1 MTAIV
6 GAALGTPLLG
16 CAANNVGSLD
26 AGAALPRA
34 TYQVLG
40 KTKYDQTWIDKTIE
54 GEVKGFGFKRPL
66 KRPASF
72 DAAPAQHKVIVTP
85 ATKPILLSPT
95 QPTVITVVP
104 TKKTLQQRIND
115 LNEKVKR
122 LEGR

>member
-1 MTAIV
+1 MTAIIGV
-6 GAALGTPLLG
+6 ALGIPLLG

-54 GEVKGFGFKRPL
+54 GEVKGFGFERPL

-85 ATKPILLSPT
+85 ATKPNLLSPT
-95 QPTVITVVP
+95 QPAVITVVP
-104 TKKTLQQRIND
+104 VKKTWKQRYD
-115 LNEKVKR
+115 ELNAKVKR